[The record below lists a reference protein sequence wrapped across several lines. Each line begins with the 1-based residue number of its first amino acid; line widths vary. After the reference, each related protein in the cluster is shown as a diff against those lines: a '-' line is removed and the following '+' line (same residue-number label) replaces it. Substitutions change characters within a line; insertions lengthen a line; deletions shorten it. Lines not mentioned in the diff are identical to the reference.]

1 MDKLKMVY
9 LNSGIL
15 FSSKKEGSTDS
26 YYKVTEPSKHDKWK
40 EPHTKDHILYEMSR
54 VGKSIEMEGSF
65 VVAWEWE
72 EGNREW
78 LIMNKRFLWRDDEM
92 FWA

>member
-1 MDKLKMVY
+1 MVY

-54 VGKSIEMEGSF
+54 VGKSI
-65 VVAWEWE
+65 
-72 EGNREW
+72 
-78 LIMNKRFLWRDDEM
+78 DT
-92 FWA
+92 